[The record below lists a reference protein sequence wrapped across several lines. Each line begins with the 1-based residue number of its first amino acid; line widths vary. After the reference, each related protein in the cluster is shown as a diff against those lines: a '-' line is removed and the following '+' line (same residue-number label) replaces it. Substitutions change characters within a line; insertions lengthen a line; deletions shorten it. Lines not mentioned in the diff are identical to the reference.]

1 MIYTSHT
8 DNSNALTQ
16 GTTYEKEKIILRK
29 YRFILSKRNVRKKS
43 FIKEHDGSRCILIL
57 LQNNIKHNFGY
68 FHLHILH

>member
-29 YRFILSKRNVRKKS
+29 YRFLGYKVYCKEKL
-43 FIKEHDGSRCILIL
+43 IKEYDGSRGILIL
-57 LQNNIKHNFGY
+57 LKI
-68 FHLHILH
+68 ILSIISDIFI